1 MEISYLLSDIKPF
14 ISYNGP
20 LYVPI
25 YHIII
30 KLIHSFIIIIINDFK
45 ILGLENWHGEYYL
58 LVLQIKYKTKF

>member
-14 ISYNGP
+14 IPYNGP

-45 ILGLENWHGEYYL
+45 ILGLENWHGE
-58 LVLQIKYKTKF
+58 